1 MTDNMQEFYIS
12 NIERI
17 TNNYFY
23 SVNRASIKELKN
35 IILKVFMI

>member
-12 NIERI
+12 ILRELQIIISIVLIEP
-17 TNNYFY
+17 
-23 SVNRASIKELKN
+23 VKELKN